1 MNSFSSKIE
10 RYNNS
15 FEPLIGNFQLQKEK
29 VTEKRPNSGH
39 YQRKMDITSS
49 SVFAYQEYD
58 KYSSFEG
65 ASLDEITEWTLR
77 LSNIDCLDK
86 INAKVILLISYTSTR
101 N

>member
-1 MNSFSSKIE
+1 MRKPTHNVNAELALTSDTLFSRIYATSMALSNVGKFDFSF
-10 RYNNS
+10 
-15 FEPLIGNFQLQKEK
+15 
-29 VTEKRPNSGH
+29 V
-39 YQRKMDITSS
+39 D
-49 SVFAYQEYD
+49 D

-65 ASLDEITEWTLR
+65 ASLDEITERTLR